1 LADLSPL
8 SSLDQL
14 QSLNLPEPCDLRPL
28 SRLRLTTLVIDSGS
42 RPILDLTID
51 LDPLAEVSTLE
62 RFATPYRTRNVSAL
76 LANPDLRRLGLRAA
90 DAEELA
96 AAGPALALNNLD
108 ITDALNRDLSFVA
121 AWPSIVDLRIDDGLL
136 LLRDRLLESAEAC
149 PPDLRPVGRLPFLR
163 VLRLWGARFTDLSG
177 LMEAHA
183 LRELYLHGQG
193 MIDLTDLAGRRS
205 ITVSV
210 PPRARVLGAEKLG
223 PDSKLVRRG
232 L

>member
-1 LADLSPL
+1 M
-8 SSLDQL
+8 
-14 QSLNLPEPCDLRPL
+14 
-28 SRLRLTTLVIDSGS
+28 RLTTLVIDSGS

-62 RFATPYRTRNVSAL
+62 RFATPYRARNVSAL
-76 LANPDLRRLGLRAA
+76 LASPDLRRLGLRAA

-136 LLRDRLLESAEAC
+136 LLRDRLLESAETRS
-149 PPDLRPVGRLPFLR
+149 PDLRPVGRLPYLR

-223 PDSKLVRRG
+223 PDSNLVRRG